1 MDEILEI
8 LTKDARTS
16 SSEIA
21 KMTNKSEEEVK
32 KIISRY
38 EKDGT
43 ILKYKAL
50 LNPDKVS
57 ENKGLVRAW
66 IEVNII
72 PERGVGFDSIA
83 ERIYKFD
90 EVKNCYLLAG
100 RYDLLLLVEGESL
113 HDVAGFVAKKL
124 STLESITKTATHFLL
139 KVYKEN
145 GDIMLAP
152 EKAERLPVTP

>member
-8 LTKDARTS
+8 LTTDARTS
-16 SSEIA
+16 TSDMA
-21 KMTNKSEEEVK
+21 KMTNKTEEEVR
-32 KIISRY
+32 KIVTDY

-43 ILKYKAL
+43 ILKYKVL
-50 LNPDKVS
+50 LNPDKIS
-57 ENKGLVRAW
+57 EDKGVVRAW
-66 IEVNII
+66 IEVNIV

-100 RYDLLLLVEGESL
+100 RYDLLLLVEGKSIQ
-113 HDVAGFVAKKL
+113 DVAGFVAKKL
-124 STLESITKTATHFLL
+124 STLESVTRTATHFLL

-145 GDIMLAP
+145 GDILQKP
-152 EKAERLPVTP
+152 EKSERLPVSP